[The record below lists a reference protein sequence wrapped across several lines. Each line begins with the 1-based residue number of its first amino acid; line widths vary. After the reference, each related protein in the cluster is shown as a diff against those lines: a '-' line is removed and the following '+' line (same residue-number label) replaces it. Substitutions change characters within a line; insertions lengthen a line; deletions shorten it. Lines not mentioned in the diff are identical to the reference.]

1 MGRILS
7 TLQRFTSD
15 DFKFAIVSFY
25 SHNLQIS
32 SYRADLQ
39 KITSEQFS
47 PVATDK
53 YNPSIKPVD
62 IDSVQWINN
71 KQRFTW
77 GIGPYVTHRLFNPD
91 LPLSMETGIEEAAGY
106 RIASA
111 SVFRYCAQIS
121 FNKSY

>member
-1 MGRILS
+1 MKFRSTTGIGSHLS

-15 DFKFAIVSFY
+15 DFNCDSLILLSKFTV
-25 SHNLQIS
+25 S

-71 KQRFTW
+71 KQRFT
-77 GIGPYVTHRLFNPD
+77 
-91 LPLSMETGIEEAAGY
+91 
-106 RIASA
+106 
-111 SVFRYCAQIS
+111 
-121 FNKSY
+121 